1 MCAHTQTF
9 LPEDRGRWML
19 HPARGPES
27 HRFYFHFALGFA
39 TLLLAHM
46 LDSLVR
52 VSRRGKENHFT
63 STTSACATV
72 LSLPQDQASRAV
84 TPQGGHLPTSHM
96 SRGTDRC
103 WPGAKPQ
110 RPPRERGRK
119 YDRAMDWFPSLS
131 LAQFQV
137 LFNSLFKVLCIFPS
151 RYLCTIGLP
160 PNI

>member
-1 MCAHTQTF
+1 MLTLRPF
-9 LPEDRGRWML
+9 SRGIMAGGCCIQL
-19 HPARGPES
+19 APES
-27 HRFYFHFALGFA
+27 HHFYFHFALGFV

-63 STTSACATV
+63 NNTSAYATH
-72 LSLPQDQASRAV
+72 LGLPQDQTSQAD
-84 TPQGGHLPTSHM
+84 TPRGGHLPASHM
-96 SRGTDRC
+96 PRSTDRC
-103 WPGAKPQ
+103 WPSGKPQ
-110 RPPRERGRK
+110 RPTRKRGRK
-119 YDRAMDWFPSLS
+119 YDKPMDWFPSLP